1 MVLQVVAAL
10 CCVVMLILALR
21 QRSARPA
28 TKRGVVLRE
37 LLLWYPLSAPWL
49 LLRTPM
55 LWFMIVKLQLPVWVA
70 VVIEFVIE
78 RPLFFLTAR
87 EITLRSEVDRG

>member
-1 MVLQVVAAL
+1 
-10 CCVVMLILALR
+10 
-21 QRSARPA
+21 
-28 TKRGVVLRE
+28 
-37 LLLWYPLSAPWL
+37 
-49 LLRTPM
+49 M